1 MFTGFINN
9 TYIESAPIFGTLS
22 ALRKRLTQL
31 INIMK
36 KQISLSLLLVGLL
49 FSMTLMAQ
57 ENDDKSKR
65 PSPPAKAEGVADGVK
80 IVIDYSKP
88 SAKGRKMLGGNEPFG
103 KVWRTGANEATT
115 FEVDKNVKIEGK
127 ELPKGKYALF
137 TIPGENE
144 WTIIFN
150 KTANQWGAYEY
161 KEVDDALRVTVKPGK
176 TDKFVE
182 TFTISVEGN
191 KVVLRWENTQVAFA
205 VKG

>member
-1 MFTGFINN
+1 
-9 TYIESAPIFGTLS
+9 
-22 ALRKRLTQL
+22 
-31 INIMK
+31 MK
-36 KQISLSLLLVGLL
+36 KQLSLTLLLVAIL
-49 FSMTLMAQ
+49 FSAAVVAQ
-57 ENDDKSKR
+57 EKEDKSKR
-65 PSPPAKAEGVADGVK
+65 PSPPAKAEGVAGGAK

-88 SAKGRKMLGGNEPFG
+88 SAKGRKMIGGNEPFG

-127 ELPKGKYALF
+127 ELAKGKYALF

-150 KTANQWGAYEY
+150 KTANQWGAYDY
-161 KEVDDALRVTVKPGK
+161 KEADDALRVTVKPGK

-182 TFTISVEGN
+182 TFNISVEGN

>member
-1 MFTGFINN
+1 M
-9 TYIESAPIFGTLS
+9 ESAPIFGTLS
-22 ALRKRLTQL
+22 ALRCKTFNP
-31 INIMK
+31 INTMK
-36 KQISLSLLLVGLL
+36 KQISLSLLFVAIL
-49 FSMTLMAQ
+49 FSAAVMAQ
-57 ENDDKSKR
+57 EKEDKSKR
-65 PSPPAKAEGVADGVK
+65 PSPPAKAEGVADGAK

-127 ELPKGKYALF
+127 ELAKGKYALF

-150 KTANQWGAYEY
+150 KTANQWGAYDY
-161 KEVDDALRVTVKPGK
+161 KETDDALRVTVKPSK

-191 KVVLRWENTQVAFA
+191 KVVLQWENTKVAFA